1 MTIKFTSIAAA
12 LCFASVTST
21 QALADYPEKKIDLI
35 VGYAAGGGTD
45 VMARTVAP
53 FLEEY
58 LGNDATVVVKNM
70 PGASGQIGVTAVA
83 QADPDGYTIGTY
95 NLPGMMA
102 RTLDR
107 DADYG
112 ATSFTYLAN
121 VVDDPNVIVTP
132 KSSDIDTMDELVAA
146 AQERD
151 GAVTVSMSSLG
162 GDDHFFLI
170 RLSEAT
176 DAEYT
181 IVPFSGSAPARSALM
196 GGHVT
201 MGIINLS
208 EVVNF
213 RDELNVLGI
222 ATEER
227 SELLEDVPTFAEQ
240 GYDIVNGSL
249 RGFIAPAGLPDDV
262 ESSLIT
268 AFEKTYEDPAFQEA
282 MLKSG
287 NPVNLTT
294 GDDFEA
300 LNGEQLDLAERVW
313 ETSPWK

>member
-1 MTIKFTSIAAA
+1 MNAKLTSLAAA
-12 LCFASVTST
+12 LCLASVTST

-107 DADYG
+107 DADYS
-112 ATSFTYLAN
+112 ADSFSYLAN
-121 VVDDPNVIVTP
+121 VVNDPNVIVTP
-132 KSSDIDTMDELVAA
+132 KGSDIDTMDELVDA

-213 RDELNVLGI
+213 RDEFNVLGI

-227 SELLEDVPTFAEQ
+227 SDLLKGVPTFSEQ
-240 GYDIVNGSL
+240 GYDLINGSL
-249 RGFIAPAGLPDDV
+249 RGFIAPAGLPEDV

-268 AFEKTYEDPAFQEA
+268 AFEKTYEDPEFQEA

-294 GDDFEA
+294 GEGFEA
-300 LNGEQLDLAERVW
+300 LNAEQLELAERVW
-313 ETSPWK
+313 NTSPWK

>member
-1 MTIKFTSIAAA
+1 MITKFSTIAAT
-12 LCFASVTST
+12 LCLASITST

-53 FLEEY
+53 FLEQY
-58 LGNDATVVVKNM
+58 LGDDATVVVKNM
-70 PGASGQIGVTAVA
+70 PGASGQIGVTATA

-107 DADYG
+107 DADYD
-112 ATSFTYLAN
+112 ADSFTYLAN

-132 KSSDIDTMDELVAA
+132 KSSDIDSMEKLVAA

-151 GAVTVSMSSLG
+151 GAITVSMSSLG

-170 RLSEAT
+170 RLSEET

-196 GGHVT
+196 GGHVA

-222 ATEER
+222 ATNER
-227 SELLEDVPTFAEQ
+227 SELLEGVPTFTEQ
-240 GYDIVNGSL
+240 GYDLVNGSL
-249 RGFIAPAGLPDDV
+249 RGFIAPSGLPEEV
-262 ESSLIT
+262 EASLIS
-268 AFEKTYEDPAFQEA
+268 AFEKTYEDPKFQEA

-287 NPVNLTT
+287 NPISLTT
-294 GDDFEA
+294 GDDFQA
-300 LNGEQLDLAERVW
+300 LNAEQLELAERVW
-313 ETSPWK
+313 ESSPWK

>member
-1 MTIKFTSIAAA
+1 MTFKFSSLAAA
-12 LCFASVTST
+12 LCLASVTST

-58 LGNDATVVVKNM
+58 LGNDAAVVVKNM

-107 DADYG
+107 DADYS
-112 ATSFTYLAN
+112 ADSFSYLAN
-121 VVDDPNVIVTP
+121 VVNDPNVIVTP

-227 SELLEDVPTFAEQ
+227 SDLLEDVPTFAEQ
-240 GYDIVNGSL
+240 GYDITNGSR
-249 RGFIAPAGLPDDV
+249 RGFIAPAGLPEDV
-262 ESSLIT
+262 EASLIT
-268 AFEKTYEDPAFQEA
+268 AFEKTYEDPEFQQA
-282 MLKSG
+282 MLSSG

-300 LNGEQLDLAERVW
+300 LNAEQLELAERVW
-313 ETSPWK
+313 TTSPWK

>member
-1 MTIKFTSIAAA
+1 MITKFSTIAAA
-12 LCFASVTST
+12 LCLASITSN

-58 LGNDATVVVKNM
+58 LGNDTTVVVKNM

-107 DADYG
+107 DADYD
-112 ATSFTYLAN
+112 ADSFTYLAN

-227 SELLEDVPTFAEQ
+227 SDLLEGVPTFAEQ
-240 GYDIVNGSL
+240 GYDIINGSL
-249 RGFIAPAGLPDDV
+249 RGFIAPDGLPDDV

-268 AFEKTYEDPAFQEA
+268 AFEKTYEDPEFQEA

-294 GDDFEA
+294 GEDFEA
-300 LNGEQLDLAERVW
+300 LNAEQLELAERVW
-313 ETSPWK
+313 NTSPWK

>member
-1 MTIKFTSIAAA
+1 MTAKLSILAAA
-12 LCFASVTST
+12 LCLTSVAST
-21 QALADYPEKKIDLI
+21 QAFADYPEKKIDVI

-45 VMARTVAP
+45 VMARTIAP

-70 PGASGQIGVTAVA
+70 PGASGQIGVTSVA

-107 DADYG
+107 DADYN
-112 ATSFTYLAN
+112 ADSFTYLAN

-181 IVPFSGSAPARSALM
+181 VVPFSGSAPARSALM

-227 SELLEDVPTFAEQ
+227 SELLEGVPTFKEQ

-249 RGFIAPAGLPDDV
+249 RGFVAPAGLPDEV

-268 AFEKTYEDPAFQEA
+268 AFEKTYEDPEFREA
-282 MLKSG
+282 MVKSG
-287 NPVNLTT
+287 NPLNLTT
-294 GDDFEA
+294 GEDFEA
-300 LNGEQLDLAERVW
+300 LNAEQLELAERVW
-313 ETSPWK
+313 NTSPWK

>member
-1 MTIKFTSIAAA
+1 MITKFSTIAAT
-12 LCFASVTST
+12 LCLASITST

-53 FLEEY
+53 FLEQY
-58 LGNDATVVVKNM
+58 LGDDATVVVKNM
-70 PGASGQIGVTAVA
+70 PGASGQIGVTATA

-107 DADYG
+107 DADYD
-112 ATSFTYLAN
+112 ADSFTYLAN

-132 KSSDIDTMDELVAA
+132 KSSDIDSMEKLVAA

-151 GAVTVSMSSLG
+151 GAITVSMSSLG

-170 RLSEAT
+170 RLSEET

-196 GGHVT
+196 GGHVA

-208 EVVNF
+208 EVVN
-213 RDELNVLGI
+213 
-222 ATEER
+222 
-227 SELLEDVPTFAEQ
+227 
-240 GYDIVNGSL
+240 GSL
-249 RGFIAPAGLPDDV
+249 RGFIAPSGLPEEV
-262 ESSLIT
+262 EASLIS
-268 AFEKTYEDPAFQEA
+268 AFEKTYEDPKFQEA

-287 NPVNLTT
+287 NPISLTT
-294 GDDFEA
+294 GDDFQA
-300 LNGEQLDLAERVW
+300 LNAEQLELAERVW
-313 ETSPWK
+313 ESSPWK

>member
-1 MTIKFTSIAAA
+1 MTARIPTIAAA
-12 LCFASVTST
+12 LCLASVTST
-21 QALADYPEKKIDLI
+21 QAFADYPEKKIDLI

-53 FLEEY
+53 FLEEH

-83 QADPDGYTIGTY
+83 QAEPDGYTIGTY

-107 DADYG
+107 DADYD
-112 ATSFTYLAN
+112 ADSFTYLAN

-132 KSSDIDTMDELVAA
+132 KSSDIDTMDKLVAT
-146 AQERD
+146 AQERE

-170 RLSEAT
+170 RLSEVT

-208 EVVNF
+208 EVINF

-227 SELLEDVPTFAEQ
+227 SELLEDVPTFTEQ

-249 RGFIAPAGLPDDV
+249 RGFIAPAGLPDEV
-262 ESSLIT
+262 ESSLIE
-268 AFEKTYEDPAFQEA
+268 AFEKTYEDPEFREA

-287 NPVNLTT
+287 NPVKLTT
-294 GDDFEA
+294 GNDFEA
-300 LNGEQLDLAERVW
+300 LNAEQLELAERVW

>member
-1 MTIKFTSIAAA
+1 MTARISTIAAA
-12 LCFASVTST
+12 LCLASVTST
-21 QALADYPEKKIDLI
+21 QAFADYPEKKIDLI

-53 FLEEY
+53 FLEEH

-83 QADPDGYTIGTY
+83 QAEPDGHTIGTY

-107 DADYG
+107 DADYD
-112 ATSFTYLAN
+112 ADSFTYLAN

-132 KSSDIDTMDELVAA
+132 KSSDIDTMDKLVAT
-146 AQERD
+146 AQERE

-170 RLSEAT
+170 RLSEVT

-227 SELLEDVPTFAEQ
+227 SELLEDVPTFTEE

-249 RGFIAPAGLPDDV
+249 RGFIAPAGLPDEV

-268 AFEKTYEDPAFQEA
+268 AFEKTYEDPEFREA

-287 NPVNLTT
+287 NPVKLTT
-294 GDDFEA
+294 GNDFEA
-300 LNGEQLDLAERVW
+300 LNAEQLELAERVW

>member
-1 MTIKFTSIAAA
+1 MNTRFLNLAAVLCLTSVA
-12 LCFASVTST
+12 ST
-21 QALADYPEKKIDLI
+21 QALADFPERKIDVI

-53 FLEEY
+53 FLEKY
-58 LGNDATVVVKNM
+58 LGNDATVVVKNV
-70 PGASGQIGVTAVA
+70 PGASGQIGITAVA
-83 QADPDGYTIGTY
+83 HADPDGYTIGTY

-107 DADYG
+107 DADYD
-112 ATSFTYLAN
+112 ADSFTYLAN

-132 KSSDIDTMDELVAA
+132 RNSEIDTMDELVAA
-146 AQERD
+146 ARERD

-170 RLSEAT
+170 RLSEET

-222 ATEER
+222 ATRER
-227 SELLEDVPTFAEQ
+227 SELLEGVPTFIEQ
-240 GYDIVNGSL
+240 GYDLINGSL
-249 RGFIAPAGLPDDV
+249 RGFVAPAGLPDEV
-262 ESSLIT
+262 ESRLIT
-268 AFEKTYEDPAFQEA
+268 AFENLYEDPAFRGA
-282 MLKSG
+282 MLNSG

-294 GDDFEA
+294 GDDFQA
-300 LNGEQLDLAERVW
+300 LNAEQLELAERVW
-313 ETSPWK
+313 EHAAWK